1 MIRTIILIGIGGGIG
16 SILRYIASLGVD
28 KYIHT
33 NFPGGTFIVN
43 IAGCFMIGLLLGL
56 FERNLLINSDVKFLF
71 ITGFC
76 GGFTTFST
84 FAMENI
90 VLFQTGNTL
99 LAFLYIAVSILVGL
113 LAVWSGFYIAN
124 L

>member
-16 SILRYIASLGVD
+16 SILRYITTLWVD
-28 KYIHT
+28 KYVQT
-33 NFPGGTFIVN
+33 TFPGGTFLVN
-43 IAGCFMIGLLLGL
+43 ILGCFLIGLLLGL
-56 FERNLLINSDVKFLF
+56 FERNQLINTDVKFLF
-71 ITGFC
+71 VTGFC

-90 VLFQTGNTL
+90 VLFQTDNTL
-99 LAFLYIAVSILVGL
+99 LAFLYIAASILVGL